1 MVREP
6 SRELSELAAELAN
19 LPAAESVEQER
30 DAWTA
35 LCQPLEA
42 SPNASWD
49 EVEAGGVTAVWVASS
64 PDPGLTMLYCHGGAF
79 AIGSSWHNRGML
91 SLLAEA
97 ADARVLGVDYRLAP
111 EHTFP
116 AGFNDTLAA
125 YLWLLEQGA
134 DPSRLVLAGDSC
146 GANLVLAAAV
156 AARDAGHPLPSAIAC
171 VSPWVDLTQ
180 SGFSY
185 ETNAHLD
192 SFVPKDGMDFLA
204 DNYLAGASATD
215 PIASPLFADL
225 TGLPPVLI
233 QVGVGEC
240 LLADSLSLTEA
251 LARHGVAVVLEAW
264 PHSVHVWPVWAS
276 RVPEG
281 REAIEHIGEFVRSA
295 TTHAV
300 PNTA

>member
-1 MVREP
+1 MVGEP

-19 LPAAESVEQER
+19 LPAAESVEEER

-35 LCQPLEA
+35 LCRPLDA
-42 SPNASWD
+42 TPNASWD
-49 EVEAGGVTAVWVASS
+49 EVDAGCVSAVWVASS
-64 PDPGLTMLYCHGGAF
+64 PDPSLTILYCHGGAF
-79 AIGSSWHNRGML
+79 AVGSSWHNRGML
-91 SLLAEA
+91 SMLGEA

-111 EHTFP
+111 EHPFP
-116 AGFNDTLAA
+116 AGLEDTLAA

-134 DPSRLVLAGDSC
+134 DPVRLVLAGDSC
-146 GANLVLAAAV
+146 GANLILAAAV
-156 AARDAGHPLPSAIAC
+156 AARAARHPLPAALVCI
-171 VSPWVDLTQ
+171 SPWVDLTQ

-185 ETNAHLD
+185 EMNAHLD

-215 PIASPLFADL
+215 PAASPVFADL

-233 QVGVGEC
+233 QVGAGEC

-281 REAIEHIGEFVRSA
+281 RQAIERIGDFLRSVTKGSLVA
-295 TTHAV
+295 S
-300 PNTA
+300 